1 MVDVLTHQPGL
12 APGVLVDEK
21 EGLIVESASPTRL
34 AMRRYRRH
42 RAAMISSVVL
52 LLIAL
57 ACVFASV
64 VAPYGEN
71 EAINLTE
78 DSLQKAIH
86 VSPNAQFW
94 FGTDSIGRD
103 LYSRILYG
111 GRVSLFVGIASAIS
125 AGLIGTAIGA
135 FAGFRG
141 GKIDNLL
148 MRGTDLFIGLPLLV
162 VLIVMRLLPEKQ
174 PWAAT
179 LLGPPGSKRLMV
191 TLISLVTWMIT
202 ARLVRGVVLSLKEKE
217 FVEAARAVGAS
228 DKRIIIRH
236 LVPNTIGPIVVA
248 MTFIVAAAI
257 SLESTLSFFGFGLD
271 PTQAS
276 WGNLLSDAGTNIITK
291 KWWLV
296 LFPGVVLLIT
306 ILCINFMGDGLR
318 DALDPKQEQIAA
330 NALEPKQAQIDVS
343 E

>member
-1 MVDVLTHQPGL
+1 MVDIHQ
-12 APGVLVDEK
+12 APEVPE
-21 EGLIVESASPTRL
+21 VERSDVERSEIRSASPRQL
-34 AMRRYRRH
+34 ATRRYLRH
-42 RAAMISSVVL
+42 RAAMIATVVL
-52 LLIAL
+52 LIITV
-57 ACVFASV
+57 ACFAANFI
-64 VAPYGEN
+64 APYGEN
-71 EAINLTE
+71 ETISVSE
-78 DSLQKAIH
+78 DSLQRAIH
-86 VSPNAQFW
+86 IPPNAQFW

-111 GRVSLFVGIASAIS
+111 GRVSLLVGIATAVS

-141 GKIDNLL
+141 GQIDNLL

-179 LLGPPGSKRLMV
+179 VLGQPGSKRLMI
-191 TLISLVTWMIT
+191 TLISLVAWMTT

-217 FVEAARAVGAS
+217 FIEAARSVGAS

-257 SLESTLSFFGFGLD
+257 GLESTLSFFGFGLD

-276 WGNLLSDAGTNIITK
+276 WGNLLADAGTNIITK

-296 LFPGVVLLIT
+296 LFPGLILLIT

-318 DALDPKQEQIAA
+318 DALDPKQEQK
-330 NALEPKQAQIDVS
+330 N
-343 E
+343 

>member
-1 MVDVLTHQPGL
+1 MVDLHELSEQVPEVTI
-12 APGVLVDEK
+12 DES
-21 EGLIVESASPTRL
+21 EGLVQSVSPSRL
-34 AMRRYRRH
+34 AARRYLRH
-42 RAAMISSVVL
+42 RAAMIATVVL
-52 LLIAL
+52 VIITIACFM
-57 ACVFASV
+57 AGVF
-64 VAPYGEN
+64 APYGEN
-71 EAINLTE
+71 ETVSVSE
-78 DSLQKAIH
+78 ESLQRAIH
-86 VSPNAQFW
+86 ISPNAQFW

-111 GRVSLFVGIASAIS
+111 GRVSLLVGIASAIS

-141 GKIDNLL
+141 GQIDNML

-162 VLIVMRLLPEKQ
+162 VLIIMRLLPEKQ

-179 LLGPPGSKRLMV
+179 VLGPPGSKRLMI
-191 TLISLVTWMIT
+191 TLIAIVAWMTT

-217 FVEAARAVGAS
+217 FIEAARAVGAR
-228 DKRIIIRH
+228 DKRIIVRH

-257 SLESTLSFFGFGLD
+257 GLESTLSFFGFGLD

-276 WGNLLSDAGTNIITK
+276 WGNLLADAGTNIITK

-296 LFPGVVLLIT
+296 LFPGLVLLIT

-318 DALDPKQEQIAA
+318 DALDPKQEQR
-330 NALEPKQAQIDVS
+330 VTG
-343 E
+343 

>member
-1 MVDVLTHQPGL
+1 MVDIQQLHPEHVPGEAL
-12 APGVLVDEK
+12 DEIDGLGVA
-21 EGLIVESASPTRL
+21 SASPSRL
-34 AMRRYRRH
+34 AIRRYFRH
-42 RAAMISSVVL
+42 RAAMIATVVL
-52 LLIAL
+52 IVIAFSCFL
-57 ACVFASV
+57 APY
-64 VAPYGEN
+64 VAPYAEN
-71 EAINLTE
+71 EPVSVSEET
-78 DSLQKAIH
+78 LQRAIH
-86 VSPNAQFW
+86 IPPNAQFL

-103 LYSRILYG
+103 LFSRILYG
-111 GRVSLFVGIASAIS
+111 GRVSLLVGIASAIS

-135 FAGFRG
+135 FAGYRG
-141 GKIDNLL
+141 GQIDNML

-179 LLGPPGSKRLMV
+179 VLGPPGSKRLMI
-191 TLISLVTWMIT
+191 TLISLVAWMTT

-217 FVEAARAVGAS
+217 FIEAARAVGAR
-228 DKRIIIRH
+228 DRRIIVRH

-257 SLESTLSFFGFGLD
+257 GLESTLSFFGFGLD

-276 WGNLLSDAGTNIITK
+276 WGNLLADAGTNIITK

-296 LFPGVVLLIT
+296 LFPGLVLLTT

-318 DALDPKQEQIAA
+318 DALDPKQEQR
-330 NALEPKQAQIDVS
+330 VTG
-343 E
+343 

>member
-1 MVDVLTHQPGL
+1 MPGSTHGSDLVDVQPL
-12 APGVLVDEK
+12 RPGPVPGDPIDEA
-21 EGLIVESASPTRL
+21 EGLNVTSASPTRL
-34 AMRRYRRH
+34 AVRRYLRH
-42 RAAMISSVVL
+42 RAAMIATVVL
-52 LLIAL
+52 LVIAV
-57 ACVFASV
+57 ACFFAPVFAPH
-64 VAPYGEN
+64 AEN
-71 EAINLTE
+71 ETISVSQ
-78 DSLQKAIH
+78 DSLQRAIH
-86 VSPNAQFW
+86 VPPNSQFW

-111 GRVSLFVGIASAIS
+111 GRVSLLVGIASAIS

-141 GKIDNLL
+141 GQIDNIL

-179 LLGPPGSKRLMV
+179 VLGPPGSKRLMI
-191 TLISLVTWMIT
+191 TLISLVAWMTT

-217 FVEAARAVGAS
+217 FIEAARAVGAR
-228 DKRIIIRH
+228 DRRIIVRH

-257 SLESTLSFFGFGLD
+257 GLESTLSFFGFGLD

-276 WGNLLSDAGTNIITK
+276 WGNLLADAGTNIITK

-296 LFPGVVLLIT
+296 LFPGFVLLVT

-318 DALDPKQEQIAA
+318 DALDPKQDQR
-330 NALEPKQAQIDVS
+330 VTG
-343 E
+343 

>member
-1 MVDVLTHQPGL
+1 MVNLQSHRPGHV
-12 APGVLVDEK
+12 PGDPLDEA
-21 EGLIVESASPTRL
+21 EGLSVRSASPSRL
-34 AMRRYRRH
+34 AARRYLHH
-42 RAAMISSVVL
+42 RAAMIATVA
-52 LLIAL
+52 LIIISIACFL
-57 ACVFASV
+57 APVFA
-64 VAPYGEN
+64 PYAEN
-71 EAINLTE
+71 ETVSVSE
-78 DSLQKAIH
+78 DSLQRAIH
-86 VSPNAQFW
+86 EPPNSQFW

-111 GRVSLFVGIASAIS
+111 GRVSLLVGIASAIS

-141 GKIDNLL
+141 GQIDNML

-179 LLGPPGSKRLMV
+179 VLGPPGSKRLMI
-191 TLISLVTWMIT
+191 TLISLVAWMTT

-217 FVEAARAVGAS
+217 FIEAARAVGAR
-228 DKRIIIRH
+228 DRRIIVRH

-257 SLESTLSFFGFGLD
+257 GLESTLSFFGFGLD

-276 WGNLLSDAGTNIITK
+276 WGNLLADAGTNIITK

-296 LFPGVVLLIT
+296 MFPGLVLLIT

-318 DALDPKQEQIAA
+318 DALDPKQEQRFTG
-330 NALEPKQAQIDVS
+330 
-343 E
+343 

>member
-1 MVDVLTHQPGL
+1 
-12 APGVLVDEK
+12 
-21 EGLIVESASPTRL
+21 
-34 AMRRYRRH
+34 
-42 RAAMISSVVL
+42 MIASVVL
-52 LLIAL
+52 IVITIGCFMAN
-57 ACVFASV
+57 FI
-64 VAPYGEN
+64 APYGEN
-71 EAINLTE
+71 ETISISE
-78 DSLQKAIH
+78 DSLQRAIH
-86 VSPNAQFW
+86 LPPNAQFW

-111 GRVSLFVGIASAIS
+111 GRVSLLVGIASAIS
-125 AGLIGTAIGA
+125 AGIIGTAIGA

-141 GKIDNLL
+141 GQIDNML

-162 VLIVMRLLPEKQ
+162 VLIIMRLLPEKQ

-179 LLGPPGSKRLMV
+179 VLGPPGSKRLMI
-191 TLISLVTWMIT
+191 TLISLVAWMTT

-217 FVEAARAVGAS
+217 FIEAARAVGAR
-228 DKRIIIRH
+228 DRRIILRH

-257 SLESTLSFFGFGLD
+257 GLESTLSFFGFGLD

-276 WGNLLSDAGTNIITK
+276 WGNLLADAGTNIITK

-296 LFPGVVLLIT
+296 VFPGLVLLIT

-318 DALDPKQEQIAA
+318 DALDPKQD
-330 NALEPKQAQIDVS
+330 KGVS
-343 E
+343 G

>member
-1 MVDVLTHQPGL
+1 
-12 APGVLVDEK
+12 
-21 EGLIVESASPTRL
+21 
-34 AMRRYRRH
+34 
-42 RAAMISSVVL
+42 MIATVVL
-52 LLIAL
+52 LIITA
-57 ACVFASV
+57 ACFMANFI
-64 VAPYGEN
+64 APYAEN
-71 EAINLTE
+71 ETISVSE
-78 DSLQKAIH
+78 DSLQRAIH
-86 VSPNAQFW
+86 VPPNAQFW

-111 GRVSLFVGIASAIS
+111 GRVSLLVGIASAIS
-125 AGLIGTAIGA
+125 AGIIGTAIGA

-141 GKIDNLL
+141 GQIDNML

-162 VLIVMRLLPEKQ
+162 VLIIMRLLPEKQ

-179 LLGPPGSKRLMV
+179 VLGQPGSKRLMI
-191 TLISLVTWMIT
+191 TLISLVAWMTT

-217 FVEAARAVGAS
+217 FIEAARAVGAR
-228 DKRIIIRH
+228 DRRIILRH

-257 SLESTLSFFGFGLD
+257 GLESTLSFFGFGLD

-276 WGNLLSDAGTNIITK
+276 WGNLLADAGTNIITK

-296 LFPGVVLLIT
+296 LFPGLVLLIT

-318 DALDPKQEQIAA
+318 DALDPKQE
-330 NALEPKQAQIDVS
+330 KRVG
-343 E
+343 

>member
-1 MVDVLTHQPGL
+1 MPGSTRGS
-12 APGVLVDEK
+12 ALVDLQHLDQQPLGVDEA
-21 EGLIVESASPTRL
+21 EGIVVQSMSPTRL
-34 AMRRYRRH
+34 ALRRYTKH
-42 RAAMISSVVL
+42 RAAMIATGVL
-52 LLIAL
+52 LVIAL
-57 ACVFASV
+57 ACFLATW

-71 EAINLTE
+71 ETISVSE
-78 DSLQKAIH
+78 DSLQRAIH
-86 VSPNAQFW
+86 IPPGSQFW

-111 GRVSLFVGIASAIS
+111 GRVSLLVGIASAIS
-125 AGLIGTAIGA
+125 AGIIGTAIGA

-141 GKIDNLL
+141 GQIDNML

-174 PWAAT
+174 PWAAAI
-179 LLGPPGSKRLMV
+179 LGPPGSKRLMI
-191 TLISLVTWMIT
+191 TLISLVAWMQT

-217 FVEAARAVGAS
+217 FIEAARAVGVR
-228 DKRIIIRH
+228 DRRIIARH

-276 WGNLLSDAGTNIITK
+276 WGNLLADAGTNIITK

-318 DALDPKQEQIAA
+318 DALDPKQEQR
-330 NALEPKQAQIDVS
+330 VTG
-343 E
+343 